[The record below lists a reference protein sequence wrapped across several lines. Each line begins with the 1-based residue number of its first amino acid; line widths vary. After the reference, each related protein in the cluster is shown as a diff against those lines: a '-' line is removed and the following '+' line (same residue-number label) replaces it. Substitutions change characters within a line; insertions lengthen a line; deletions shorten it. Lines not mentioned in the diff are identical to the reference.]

1 MGRFLA
7 KQVHLEGS
15 PESVPEISRIDY
27 DLHTLRVTLH
37 FSEISHAYV
46 TFKDLSGFRVLREG
60 DLIEY
65 WGSHLPD
72 DWLWEIEANGWK
84 SQESQRPGFIS
95 GHLSEIKE
103 YLVVG
108 LVDCLSVL
116 SSSKPVFTAV
126 TR

>member
-1 MGRFLA
+1 MPDF
-7 KQVHLEGS
+7 QVYVVES
-15 PESVPEISRIDY
+15 PSADNIYNDV
-27 DLHTLRVTLH
+27 
-37 FSEISHAYV
+37 
-46 TFKDLSGFRVLREG
+46 REG

-72 DWLWEIEANGWK
+72 DWLWEIEAHGWK
-84 SQESQRPGFIS
+84 SQESERPGFIS
-95 GHLSEIKE
+95 GRISEVKE

-126 TR
+126 TP